1 MKKFKKM
8 MALVLVAVMMMAMGI
23 TAFADGTDGKVTI
36 ENATVGVTY
45 KAYKVFDATY
55 DGDNIAYTV
64 DATLF
69 AALGGTAGTNLT
81 AGPFTISGTADS
93 AGNYNVQLTDDST
106 DAATIATWIGSNLSK
121 FTEVTAT
128 SGLDAEKKATDNT
141 VVFGNLAY
149 GYYYVTSGLGSVV
162 TIDSAKKEV
171 TIKDKNPQTPD
182 GPEKIITAED
192 AVIDTSDQTGLE
204 VESND
209 AAVGSKESF
218 KITYTATNYVT
229 TGSGT
234 SVESKKVTKFY
245 IEDQPNN
252 MTIDPATVA
261 VTVGSTS
268 VISGGAV
275 VDATGH
281 PATVSVATGDEGK
294 LEITIDWVD
303 GEGDSI
309 YAAADGQ
316 ANITVTLT
324 YDATILAAAATEN
337 ADNTV
342 TVKYDRTGDDKVDL
356 GNDSTETDTYKFKL
370 EKTDSSSN
378 GLTGAKF
385 ELTLGGTKVSFID
398 VNGDGSVYRVAAAGE
413 SGATTTIDLKDNST
427 TEIQG
432 LDNQAYTLTEIEAP
446 KGYNLLTETVPV
458 ATTDLTKADETIPAA
473 KKISVINEQG
483 SVLPSTGGIGTTIFY
498 VIGAVLVI
506 GAAVLLITKRRMSA
520 EDR

>member
-1 MKKFKKM
+1 MKKIL
-8 MALVLVAVMMMAMGI
+8 ALVLVTVMMMTMSAVI
-23 TAFADGTDGKVTI
+23 AFADGTDGTVTI

-55 DGDNIAYTV
+55 NVNNISYTV

-93 AGNYNVQLTDDST
+93 AGNYNVQLTDNST
-106 DAATIATWIGSNLSK
+106 DAATIATWIAANLSN
-121 FTEVTAT
+121 FTEVSAT
-128 SGLDAEKKATDNT
+128 SGLDSNKKATDNT

-162 TIDSAKKEV
+162 TIDSAKKDV
-171 TIKDKNPQTPD
+171 TVKDKNPQTPD
-182 GPEKIITAED
+182 GPDKVITAED
-192 AVIDTSDQTGLE
+192 AVIDTSDLTGLTA
-204 VESND
+204 ESND

-218 KITYTATNYVT
+218 KITYTATNWVT

-234 SVESKKVTKFY
+234 NVESKKVTKFY

-275 VDATGH
+275 VNNTTN

-303 GEGDSI
+303 GAGDSI

-342 TVKYDRTGDDKVDL
+342 TVKYDRTGEPNQDL
-356 GNDSTETDTYKFKL
+356 GSDDTETDTYKFKL
-370 EKTDSSSN
+370 EKTDRSSN

-385 ELTLGGTKVSFID
+385 ELTLGSTKVSFID
-398 VNGDGSVYRVAAAGE
+398 VNNDGTVYRVAAAGE
-413 SGATTTIDLKDNST
+413 SGATTTIDLKNNST

-432 LDNQAYTLTEIEAP
+432 LDNQAYSLTEIEAP
-446 KGYNLLTETVPV
+446 KGYNLLTDPVPV
-458 ATTDLTKADETIPAA
+458 ATTDLTKADETIPVA

-498 VIGAVLVI
+498 AIGGLMVL
-506 GAAVLLITKRRMSA
+506 GAAIIMVSRRKA
-520 EDR
+520 EAR